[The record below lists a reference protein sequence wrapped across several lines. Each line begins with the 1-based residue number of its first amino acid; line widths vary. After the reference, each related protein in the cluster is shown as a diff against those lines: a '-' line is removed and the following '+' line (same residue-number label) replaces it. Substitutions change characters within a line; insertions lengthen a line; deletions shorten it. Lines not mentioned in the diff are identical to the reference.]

1 MVAPLI
7 AAAARAAAKGALRKK
22 AAGKAAKA
30 GKTASRAKKAG
41 DASYNARRRYY
52 RAAERNLKKSEQT
65 SGAESARY
73 RELARQDFENAL
85 DTYDPANTQKYNKSI
100 QRLAN
105 EFGVDLESRRTE
117 FLRADDFS
125 GAVRKI
131 EKQRTRQKKAISE
144 SENVLE
150 SNLSDESYRSEREA
164 RAIFNSPIGS
174 RILGGLVDVW
184 RDKAVNESGK
194 VDKAKI
200 IPAILDYF
208 NVDNLSSVI
217 EKLEDVLGEL
227 LYKNPDRESI
237 YESVKIII
245 QTKVADNTLVA

>member
-85 DTYDPANTQKYNKSI
+85 DTYDPTNTQKYNKPM

-105 EFGVDLESRRTE
+105 EFGVDLESRR
-117 FLRADDFS
+117 S
-125 GAVRKI
+125 GLSSVDTRKI
-131 EKQRTRQKKAISE
+131 EKQRTRQKRAISE

-150 SNLSDESYRSEREA
+150 SNLSDEIYRSEREA

-184 RDKAVNESGK
+184 RDKAVDESGK
-194 VDKAKI
+194 VDKSKI

-217 EKLEDVLGEL
+217 EKLEGMLGEL